1 MHQNFKLLVGEFP
14 TTTGDLVLE
23 PLSFVRIDVDV
34 YDSGKSILDWCRTRM
49 SPNGVIV
56 FDDYGFLSTDGIT
69 KLVNE
74 NFIDDDFLIVY
85 NLNGHEIW
93 SKGPNFVDIPLSRY
107 NGTMGMKIL
116 VTGGAGFIGSHL
128 CERLILDGH
137 SVTALDDFSTGTRL
151 NLERLKLS
159 PNFKIVEGSI
169 LDSKLMDSLVKESN
183 YVFHLA
189 AAVGVFNIVK
199 NPLNSL
205 FTNIRGTENVL
216 KSANDS
222 QVPVFLASSSEVYG
236 KNVSDSLKE
245 GSERILGSPTT
256 LRWSYSEAKAI
267 DESLAYAYFVE
278 KQLETRIVRLFNT
291 VGPRQLGA
299 YGMVVPRFV
308 KSAIADEPITIYGD
322 GKQTR
327 CFAHVYDV
335 VGAVTAIAF
344 ADNTI
349 GRVINIGN
357 NFEISI
363 KDLAQKVISQTNSK
377 SEIVYTPYD
386 QAYGEG
392 FEDME
397 RRVPNIDL
405 IQKLVGWK
413 PKLDLT
419 SIIDD
424 ISSDMKRAI

>member
-1 MHQNFKLLVGEFP
+1 MGMQF
-14 TTTGDLVLE
+14 
-23 PLSFVRIDVDV
+23 
-34 YDSGKSILDWCRTRM
+34 
-49 SPNGVIV
+49 
-56 FDDYGFLSTDGIT
+56 
-69 KLVNE
+69 
-74 NFIDDDFLIVY
+74 
-85 NLNGHEIW
+85 W
-93 SKGPNFVDIPLSRY
+93 SKGPNFGDIPLSHY

-151 NLERLKLS
+151 NLEKLNLS
-159 PNFKIVEGSI
+159 PNFKVVEGSI
-169 LDSKLMDSLVKESN
+169 LDSNLMDCLVKESN

-189 AAVGVFNIVK
+189 AAVGVFNIVN

-222 QVPVFLASSSEVYG
+222 KVPVLLASSSEVYG

-245 GSERILGSPTT
+245 DSERILGSPTT

-267 DESLAYAYFVE
+267 DESLAFAYFVE
-278 KQLETRIVRLFNT
+278 KQLEIRIVRFFNT

-335 VGAVTAIAF
+335 VEAIIAIAF

-349 GRVINIGN
+349 GRVMNIGN

-363 KDLAQKVISQTNSK
+363 KALAQKVITQTNSK
-377 SEIVYTPYD
+377 SEIVYIPYD

-397 RRVPNIDL
+397 RRVPNINL
-405 IQKLVGWK
+405 IQELVGWE

-419 SIIDD
+419 RIIDD
-424 ISSDMKRAI
+424 ISSNMKKAI